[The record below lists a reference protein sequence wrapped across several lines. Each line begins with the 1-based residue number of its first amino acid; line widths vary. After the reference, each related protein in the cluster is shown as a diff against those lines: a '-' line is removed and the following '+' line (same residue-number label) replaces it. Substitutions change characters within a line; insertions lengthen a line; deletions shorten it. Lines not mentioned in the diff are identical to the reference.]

1 MLCGDVFLLI
11 FRISGIAAADIQK
24 GKRIT
29 HAAFGKTGNQGS
41 GILINQDVFLLAD
54 IFDPF
59 GDDLRINAAKIKSLA
74 AGKDGCRD
82 FVNLGGCEN
91 KDNMLG
97 RFLHNFKQCIE
108 STNTEHMGFVDDID
122 AVFGNSRSEVCF
134 FAQLTDVVHTVVAG
148 SVDFGDIQNG
158 AVIDPF
164 ADFADTAG
172 IAVLLVRAV
181 YCFGN
186 DFGAGCFAGSA

>member
-29 HAAFGKTGNQGS
+29 HAAFGKTSNQGS

-59 GDDLRINAAKIKSLA
+59 GDDLRVNAAKIKSLA

-82 FVNLGGCEN
+82 FVNLGGCS
-91 KDNMLG
+91 G
-97 RFLHNFKQCIE
+97 
-108 STNTEHMGFVDDID
+108 
-122 AVFGNSRSEVCF
+122 
-134 FAQLTDVVHTVVAG
+134 G
-148 SVDFGDIQNG
+148 SSMI
-158 AVIDPF
+158 
-164 ADFADTAG
+164 
-172 IAVLLVRAV
+172 LS
-181 YCFGN
+181 
-186 DFGAGCFAGSA
+186 SALKAPTLSIWVSSMI